1 MIRKIAKV
9 PVIMQMEAL
18 ECGAAC
24 LAMILAYH
32 KKWIPLEKVR
42 EDCGVSRDGSNLK
55 DMVNAASAYGLKYD
69 AYKCG
74 VDDLKT
80 LPLPAII
87 HWNFNHFVVLNGF
100 KKNAAVIN
108 DPARGT
114 VVVDIQE
121 FDESFTGV
129 VLCLE
134 PTEEFVAEGKP
145 KSVFEFAK
153 KRLKGTLV
161 PFIFVMLT
169 GLLMTLAGII
179 NPVFSR
185 IFMDRILTGQNPDWL
200 IPVIAG
206 MGSIVVFQ
214 LIVQSINTI
223 YMLKIRGKL
232 AIVAN
237 SMFMWHVL
245 RLPMN
250 FFSQRHVSD
259 IALRQDSNETVAETL
274 IAGLAPVL
282 LNCVLLFFYLIVIL
296 SISWQLS
303 LIGIIAVIINMF
315 MANYISKKRINITRA
330 QMRDA
335 GKLAASTSSG
345 VEMIETI
352 KSSGAENGF
361 FERWAGYQA
370 SVNSSVIKFEKLNQY
385 LGALPSIIQNLANM
399 AILLIGILFIM
410 EGTENFTVGLLF
422 AFQGYLSSFVAPVE
436 SLRGVGQQF
445 QEMRT
450 SMERIEDVM
459 NYKTDVEYT
468 SGSVDETADYSK
480 LTGQVEI
487 KDLTFGYKKL
497 SDPLIE
503 NFNLKLTPGS
513 KVALVGASGCGKSTL
528 AKLISGL
535 YKPWSGKILFDGHPI
550 SDIKREVFTAS
561 LAVVDQDIIMFE
573 DSVASNIKMW
583 DNSIE
588 NVSMVSAAKDA
599 QIHEDIM
606 RRPGG
611 YNYLIRENG
620 KNFSGGQRQRFE
632 IARALAQ
639 DPTII
644 ILDEATSAL
653 DSKTEFDVIN
663 SITDRGITCIIV
675 AHRLSTIRDC
685 DEIIVLDNGKVIER
699 GTHDELYA
707 NGGLYTELITT
718 E

>member
-1 MIRKIAKV
+1 MRRKIAKV

-24 LAMILAYH
+24 LAMILAHY

-42 EDCGVSRDGSNLK
+42 EDCGVSRDGSNLR
-55 DMVNAASAYGLKYD
+55 DMVDAATAYGLKCD

-74 VDDLKT
+74 IDDLKT

-114 VVVDIQE
+114 VTVDIDE

-134 PTEEFVAEGKP
+134 PTEEFTPEGKP
-145 KSVFEFAK
+145 KSIIAFAK

-169 GLLMTLAGII
+169 GILITIAGIV

-185 IFMDRILTGQNPDWL
+185 IFIDRILTGQNPDWL
-200 IPVIAG
+200 IPVISCMAA
-206 MGSIVVFQ
+206 IVVFQ
-214 LIVQSINTI
+214 IIVQSINTI

-250 FFSQRHVSD
+250 FFSQRQVSD
-259 IALRQDSNETVAETL
+259 IALRQDSNEKVAETL
-274 IAGLAPVL
+274 IEGLAPVL
-282 LNCVLLFFYLIVIL
+282 LNCILLFFYLIVIL

-303 LIGIIAVIINMF
+303 LIGIAAVIINMF

-335 GKLAASTSSG
+335 GKLASTTSSG

-370 SVNSSVIKFEKLNQY
+370 SVNASVVKFEKLNQY
-385 LGALPSIIQNLANM
+385 LGAMPSIIQGLANM
-399 AILLIGILFIM
+399 AILLIGVWFIM

-468 SGSVDETADYSK
+468 NETIDETADYSK
-480 LTGQVEI
+480 LSGQIEI

-503 NFNLKLTPGS
+503 NFNLSLTPGS
-513 KVALVGASGCGKSTL
+513 KVAFVGASGCGKSTL

-535 YKPWSGKILFDGHPI
+535 YKPWSGEILFDGKPI
-550 SDIKREVFTAS
+550 NDIKREIFTAS

-573 DSVASNIKMW
+573 DTITSNIKMW

-588 NVSMVSAAKDA
+588 NISMTNAAKDA

-632 IARALAQ
+632 IARALAL

-663 SITDRGITCIIV
+663 SITDRGITCIVV

-699 GTHDELYA
+699 GTHDELCC
-707 NGGLYTELITT
+707 NDGLYKKLITT